1 MGAGAADWR
10 NKAIA
15 PYKCAQIRQPRGRCM
30 APAPHPRRSLFWN
43 CIFNAT
49 ALREMHFCRVAWGSI
64 KGRARCTLRP
74 HTLTAF
80 SAKRGL
86 EALALGGHGVGNIS
100 VEEIK

>member
-1 MGAGAADWR
+1 MAQAT
-10 NKAIA
+10 A
-15 PYKCAQIRQPRGRCM
+15 PFLD
-30 APAPHPRRSLFWN
+30 ST
-43 CIFNAT
+43 NAT

-86 EALALGGHGVGNIS
+86 EALALGGHGVGNIP